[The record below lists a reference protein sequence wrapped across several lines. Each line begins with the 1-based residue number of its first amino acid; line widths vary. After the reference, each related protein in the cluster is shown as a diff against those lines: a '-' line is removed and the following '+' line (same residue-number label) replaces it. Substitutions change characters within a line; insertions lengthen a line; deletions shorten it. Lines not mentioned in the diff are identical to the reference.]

1 MAARGANQIMPDSA
15 YRGRFAPSPT
25 GPLHFGSLLAALGS
39 WLFARQAGGAWLVR
53 VEDLDPP
60 REVPGSA
67 AQQLATL
74 DAFGL
79 VPDEPVWRQ
88 SRRGDA
94 YAAALARLE
103 AAGLT
108 FACRCSRADLSAS
121 GGLHRAC
128 TTHANDRHP
137 AIRMRVEDGCRI
149 AFVDGLRG
157 ALAQDLHHAVGDFVL
172 RRADGPW
179 AYQLAV
185 VVDDAEQGI
194 TDIVR
199 GADLLDSTP
208 RQILLQRALGLPT
221 PRYIHLPVVLD
232 AQGLKLGKSSGALAI
247 DPGDPLPALHLAW
260 RALGQAGDCRGPGGP
275 AAFLRRAVAGFEPRR
290 VPTHD
295 VRADTLSP

>member
-1 MAARGANQIMPDSA
+1 MSNRIVIIG
-15 YRGRFAPSPT
+15 G
-25 GPLHFGSLLAALGS
+25 GP
-39 WLFARQAGGAWLVR
+39 AGY
-53 VEDLDPP
+53 E
-60 REVPGSA
+60 
-67 AQQLATL
+67 
-74 DAFGL
+74 
-79 VPDEPVWRQ
+79 
-88 SRRGDA
+88 
-94 YAAALARLE
+94 AALAGLVD
-103 AAGLT
+103 AGW
-108 FACRCSRADLSAS
+108 AYPCRCSRKAVADANRRLGQPGSRRYPGTCRAQPS
-121 GGLHRAC
+121 GTIRNSRIVRLRTPAERVGIE
-128 TTHANDRHP
+128 DRLQGP
-137 AIRMRVEDGCRI
+137 Y
-149 AFVDGLRG
+149 
-157 ALAQDLHHAVGDFVL
+157 AQHLEKEVGDFVL

-275 AAFLRRAVAGFEPRR
+275 AAFLRRAVAGFQPRR